1 MTSIPAN
8 KNLLF
13 INKQF
18 LNYCNNR
25 ESIEYSILDTSAIRS
40 VTTISNDKILK
51 CCNGLIL
58 NVMNKNF
65 KIVLKKIIDNTPTLY
80 TYDNTKYEISD
91 VLHNSPLIKLKELF
105 DIKNF
110 IKLLDINYN
119 YNVSNNEW
127 CMYLKI
133 LKLKEI

>member
-1 MTSIPAN
+1 MTSVTAN

-25 ESIEYSILDTSAIRS
+25 ECIEYSVLDTSGIRS
-40 VTTISNDKILK
+40 VTTITNDKILK

-58 NVMNKNF
+58 NIMNKNF
-65 KIVLKKIIDNTPTLY
+65 KIILKKVIDNTPTLY
-80 TYDNTKYEISD
+80 TYDNTKYETSD
-91 VLHNSPLIKLKELF
+91 VLHDSTLIKLKDLF
-105 DIKNF
+105 NIKNF

-119 YNVSNNEW
+119 YNSSNQEW
-127 CMYLKI
+127 CIYLKI